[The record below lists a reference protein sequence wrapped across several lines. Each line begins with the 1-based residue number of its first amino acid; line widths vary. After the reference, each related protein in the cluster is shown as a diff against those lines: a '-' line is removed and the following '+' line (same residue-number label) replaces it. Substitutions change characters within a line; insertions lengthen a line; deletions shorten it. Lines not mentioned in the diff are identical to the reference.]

1 MIFMPI
7 YIKWLLFILVF
18 AFLFSIVLWLRTRKV
33 SRFQGRLA
41 LFFFLFVIIPLT
53 PLTIFLGQLVLRS
66 TETFIIPSLEDA
78 LIQSLDI
85 FRAQLNERGQHFL
98 RAQGTFTHITSEVLQ
113 RADIL
118 YVGELAP
125 HDSSYHLIYFLS
137 QNKSA
142 PQNPVSDL
150 SGAEMDQRIRSG
162 RLITLA
168 DSTLF
173 ESFWRTDSLLLFA
186 GFAVPQDVVDAKNS
200 VTSALRN
207 YATLGLLHETMLE
220 ENLFWFIIFIF
231 LLFIAFVSVL
241 LARLVSSGM
250 SGPLLKLT
258 EGMRKIGA
266 GDLNYR
272 VEIKAKDEIAYLVD
286 SFNRMAEELKK
297 SRENL
302 QRAERAAAWRDIA
315 RQVSHEIKN
324 PLTPIEFSLY
334 RLESSLPVE
343 WSNNKDFLES
353 LKIIKEEITSIR
365 RIADTFSK
373 FAKMPHAELKN
384 IDLGTIVRASVE
396 LFRNDSSG
404 VSIQFQASS
413 DLPPLPVDEQ
423 QIRGVMHNL
432 IKNAIEA
439 SEKGSVVYVKIEEHS
454 GSKHGVKIEV
464 TDTGCGMDEETIKR
478 IFDPYFT
485 TKQAGSGIGLFLAQR
500 IITDHGGYIEVK
512 SKPGVGTTF
521 SIIF

>member
-1 MIFMPI
+1 MPI
-7 YIKWLLFILVF
+7 YVKWLLFILVF
-18 AFLFSIVLWLRTRKV
+18 AFLFSIFLWFRTRKF
-33 SRFQGRLA
+33 SRFQARLA

-66 TETFIIPSLEDA
+66 TETFIIPDVEHA
-78 LIQSLDI
+78 LRQSLDI
-85 FRAQLNERGQHFL
+85 FRTQLNDRGQCFL
-98 RAQGTFTHITSEVLQ
+98 RVHPTLAQMTPDIMQ

-118 YVGELAP
+118 YIGEIVP
-125 HDSSYHLIYFLS
+125 HDSSYSLAHFVAQS
-137 QNKSA
+137 HRS
-142 PQNPVSDL
+142 PHNPLASL
-150 SGAEMDQRIRSG
+150 SGAEIDHLVNQG
-162 RLITLA
+162 QLIA
-168 DSTLF
+168 GPDSSIF
-173 ESFWRTDSLLLFA
+173 ESFWQTDSSLLFA
-186 GFAVPQDVVDAKNS
+186 GFVAPKDVLDAKNS

-207 YATLGLLHETMLE
+207 YATLGLLHETILE

-231 LLFIAFVSVL
+231 LLFIAVISVL

-250 SGPLLKLT
+250 SGPILKLT

-266 GDLNYR
+266 GDLNHR
-272 VEIKAKDEIAYLVD
+272 VDVKAKDEVAYLID
-286 SFNRMAEELKK
+286 SFNRMAEELKV

-324 PLTPIEFSLY
+324 PLTPIEFSIY
-334 RLESSLPVE
+334 RLESSLPSE
-343 WSNNKDFLES
+343 LSGNKDFIES
-353 LKIIKEEITSIR
+353 LNIIKQEITAIR

-373 FAKMPHAELKN
+373 FAKMPHAELKTMD
-384 IDLGTIVRASVE
+384 ISAIVRASVE

-404 VSIQFQASS
+404 VSIQFQPPK
-413 DLPPLPVDEQ
+413 DLPDIPVDEQ

-439 SEKGSVVYVKIEEHS
+439 SEAGGVVRVTAGRHS
-454 GSKHGVKIEV
+454 GSTHGLKIEV
-464 TDTGCGMDEETIKR
+464 TDEGCGMDEDTIKR

-500 IITDHGGYIEVK
+500 IISDHGGHIQVK
-512 SKPGVGTTF
+512 SEPGVGTTF
-521 SIIF
+521 SIVL